1 MHAVFKSIAV
11 QMQCCCIRLYTLLLE
26 MFLMRDERHKKG
38 RRAVK
43 KVEWRHSKKSIRVKN
58 GAAFCAGVC
67 VCGGGVMCVFE
78 RPEEELM
85 SL

>member
-1 MHAVFKSIAV
+1 
-11 QMQCCCIRLYTLLLE
+11 
-26 MFLMRDERHKKG
+26 MRDERHKKG

-67 VCGGGVMCVFE
+67 VCVWGGVMCVFE